1 MLTIHTQRGKR
12 IEIILQSELCDPVHV
27 GEYVRAYCHLHGSD
41 HQRSLSINKANGWGH
56 CFNAACDVTV
66 LVAEWNRETA
76 QRLIRMHYQ
85 GLSPES
91 SETYHPPN
99 ENKKKL
105 PFVYQPVLLHA
116 PRTVP
121 KWQRDELAWLLSLEQ
136 QMRAAL
142 KQSARARAYLR
153 ERGIPLEVAI
163 DTGVC
168 YLPAEIMNRPE
179 LRGQR
184 RILQRWTDRMLFPLV
199 SPYGKGFIGRSLWQW
214 KPGMDENAHKEL
226 LDKPGRP
233 RRWIKTNPA
242 GWFGT
247 DLEQFPRSIVLVEGA
262 FDRLALIAAG
272 FPARDI
278 VALAGTAAQVDWF
291 PSQLYIVTLALDN
304 DAGGEEATRRLAEQF
319 EEASI
324 TVKICSQQENPGGKD
339 WNERW
344 RQSGSACLTPLL
356 ALYETENEE
365 YTVIRPFTYL
375 PSRKAFEIGSQSP
388 RSVNQV

>member
-12 IEIILQSELCDPVHV
+12 VEIILQSELCDPVHV
-27 GEYVRAYCHLHGSD
+27 GEFIRAYCHLHGSD
-41 HQRSLSINKANGWGH
+41 HQRSLSINKATGWGH
-56 CFNAACDVTV
+56 CFNAACDATV

-76 QRLIRMHYQ
+76 RHLIHMHYQ

-91 SETYHPPN
+91 SDVYQPPY
-99 ENKKKL
+99 ENKKQL

-136 QMRAAL
+136 QMCAAL
-142 KQSARARAYLR
+142 RHSARARAYLH

-184 RILQRWTDRMLFPLV
+184 GILQRWTDRMLFPLV
-199 SPYGKGFIGRSLWQW
+199 SPYGKGFIGRSLWHW

-242 GWFGT
+242 GWFGA
-247 DLEQFPRSIVLVEGA
+247 DLEQCADSIVLVEGA

-272 FPARDI
+272 FHARDI
-278 VALAGTAAQVDWF
+278 VALAGTAAQIDWF
-291 PSQLYIVTLALDN
+291 PAQLNTVVLALDS

-319 EEASI
+319 EQVGIS
-324 TVKICSQQENPGGKD
+324 VRICSQLENPDGKD

-344 RQSGSACLTPLL
+344 RQSGTRCLAPLL
-356 ALYETENEE
+356 AVCQLENEA
-365 YTVIRPFTYL
+365 YIPGQYVA
-375 PSRKAFEIGSQSP
+375 S
-388 RSVNQV
+388 